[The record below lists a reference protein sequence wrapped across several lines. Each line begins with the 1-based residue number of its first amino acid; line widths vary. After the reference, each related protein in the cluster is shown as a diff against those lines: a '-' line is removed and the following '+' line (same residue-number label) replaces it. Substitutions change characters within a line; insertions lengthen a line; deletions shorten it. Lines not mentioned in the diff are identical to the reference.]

1 MGFKASK
8 AESNELEYL
17 AFRNNAIYVPTGF
30 SRQAPQPTDEQKAY
44 FNLYLLNTFGIVLTN
59 PEKVS
64 INVIEGIENFMPV
77 SVPASF
83 YRNPQDLK
91 YYSCDEL
98 LIEQLIS
105 YFTIEMSGT
114 HDENTNFNRVEVF
127 EKALPAHDE
136 DIEIKV
142 RYFTVLD
149 NDSAE
154 RFFTDL
160 AESYLLYTR
169 PYNNADLHSVAAL
182 YRCGVVDVL
191 KLKCKDNIFRLM
203 PYTKL
208 EDTITLTTLLDAKDV
223 VKYSKNTYGC
233 LKNLSD
239 SWVNIKGESKFLP
252 IMLANCKILPE
263 ISKKQAKGFNALCKL
278 FGIDRRASYA
288 ENPERLAKIM
298 VTMGDVVG
306 AAKLYAKHGSMLVRH
321 LRYLISRATDAEIE
335 VIMDLLPD
343 SNVSVLIQ
351 TAQLLAQGNDK
362 PRTFVF
368 TKNCLTASHTETE
381 TEVSKRMSKLSEEL
395 CDRVIA
401 IIKQKI
407 MKQYMSLPKLGKL
420 YISPEFKQV
429 AVPIN
434 TSANGVGLDV
444 RPTGSRI
451 AISGNYIRTLCYWK
465 GVFDI
470 DASCIVIDN
479 EGKAETYYWG
489 NYAYKKYGD
498 SLLCSGDARG
508 KDGAEYCDIKLD
520 ELQEKGAKYI
530 VYTLNGYGGSL
541 DKGEIFCGYQDKGK
555 MLDRFTEEQ
564 LSKFDVDTHRGLPI
578 VDEKALQAEC
588 WNPRNMEFL
597 IQVKGNTR
605 SYIGFAIDVEK
616 REVITLNLLLANS
629 AAVVSNSSIKTIER
643 YLDKNYL
650 SVNMFDILLARAESV
665 VEVPEEADY
674 VFDST
679 YINTNSDKEQTI
691 IRPGNTTQLFGLI

>member
-1 MGFKASK
+1 MGFKVSK
-8 AESNELEYL
+8 AELNELEYL

-44 FNLYLLNTFGIVLTN
+44 FNLYLLNAFGIVLTN

-64 INVIEGIENFMPV
+64 INVIEGIENFMPID
-77 SVPASF
+77 VPASF
-83 YRNPQDLK
+83 YENPQDLK
-91 YYSCDEL
+91 YFSCDEL
-98 LIEQLIS
+98 LIEQLVS

-114 HDENTNFNRVEVF
+114 HDENTNFNRVEIF
-127 EKALPAHDE
+127 EKALPKHDE
-136 DIEIKV
+136 DIEIKI

-182 YRCGVVDVL
+182 YRCGVVDVS
-191 KLKCKDNIFRLM
+191 KLRCKDNIFSLAIF
-203 PYTKL
+203 TNL
-208 EDTITLTTLLDAKDV
+208 EDTITMTSLLDAKDV
-223 VKYSKNTYGC
+223 VKYSKNKYGYI
-233 LKNLSD
+233 KNLSKYYID
-239 SWVNIKGESKFLP
+239 IKNEDKFLP

-288 ENPERLAKIM
+288 ESPERLAKIM
-298 VTMGDVVG
+298 ITMGDIVG

-321 LRYLISRATDAEIE
+321 LRYLISRATDTEIE
-335 VIMDLLPD
+335 TIMDLLPD
-343 SNVSVLIQ
+343 SSVSVLIQ

-368 TKNCLTASHTETE
+368 TKNCLAVSHTETE
-381 TEVSKRMSKLSEEL
+381 TEVNKRMSKLSEEL

-407 MKQYMSLPKLGKL
+407 MSQYSAWPKLGKL

-434 TSANGVGLDV
+434 ISANGVGLDV

-451 AISGNYIRTLCYWK
+451 AISGNYIRTFCFWK

-470 DASCIVIDN
+470 DASCLVVNNDGIVD
-479 EGKAETYYWG
+479 TYYWG
-489 NYAYKKYGD
+489 NYASKKYGD

-508 KDGAEYCDIKLD
+508 KDGAEYCDMKLD
-520 ELQEKGAKYI
+520 ELQEKGVKYI

-555 MLDRFTEEQ
+555 MLDKFTEDQ
-564 LSKFDVDTHRGLPI
+564 LSKFDVDTHRGLPV
-578 VDEKALQAEC
+578 VDEKALQADC

-597 IQVKGNTR
+597 IQVNGNTR
-605 SYIGFAIDVEK
+605 SYIGFAINIEK

-665 VEVPEEADY
+665 VETPEEADY

-679 YINTNSDKEQTI
+679 YTNTNSDKEQTI